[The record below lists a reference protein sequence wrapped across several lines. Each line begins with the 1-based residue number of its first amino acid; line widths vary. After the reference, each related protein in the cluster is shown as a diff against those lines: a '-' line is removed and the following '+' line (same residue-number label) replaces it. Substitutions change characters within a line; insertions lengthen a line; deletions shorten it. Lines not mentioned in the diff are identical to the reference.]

1 MSDEVAAQKPPSYAG
16 LKSFLSGGFGGMSL
30 VFVGHPLDTI
40 KVRLQ
45 TSDQYSG
52 MLDCA
57 RKTIAKDGP
66 MGLYRGIV
74 APLIGITPIFA
85 VYFWGFD
92 VGKDIA
98 AWCDRRACTGSPAGF
113 QRARR
118 IATGLKAEK
127 SRR

>member
-98 AWCDRRACTGSPAGF
+98 AWCVERSCLSTAVLAPGRLLVSRQPD
-113 QRARR
+113 
-118 IATGLKAEK
+118 GLQQG
-127 SRR
+127 